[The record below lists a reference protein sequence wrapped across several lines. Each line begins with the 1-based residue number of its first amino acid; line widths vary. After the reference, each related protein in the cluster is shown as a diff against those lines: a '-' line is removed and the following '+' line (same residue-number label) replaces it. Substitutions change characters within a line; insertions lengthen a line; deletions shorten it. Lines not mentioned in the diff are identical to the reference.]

1 MNGIQK
7 NTPKEYMIMK
17 LSSLKQD
24 VINSVIDYSD
34 EYFKK
39 KSFNPKTDRGTVGY
53 PCYSADELKSVVDTL
68 LDLRLSQGP
77 KVEKFEKLY
86 SEYIG
91 TRYVVACNSGS
102 SANLLALSVLIKS
115 GRVKKGSEVI
125 IPATTFATVVMPIL
139 QVGLVPR
146 FVDVDTDT
154 YNINIKEIENA
165 INDKT
170 GLIMPVPTLAC
181 PIDMRSVMDVANY
194 HNLPVLEDCC
204 EAHGASWDGKKMG
217 SYGTLSCF
225 SFFVAHNITTGE
237 GGMVL
242 TNDDE
247 LYGLLQSMREFGR
260 LKEYD
265 KDKSRFYYSNGN
277 LKDFDERYAF
287 ELVGYNLRM
296 TDVYASLGIPQV
308 SKLDEL
314 NRQRNEIANF
324 YTENL
329 RSYSYYLQLPV
340 IPENSE
346 HAFYGYPITINKEC
360 GLDRKILV
368 NYLEDNG
375 IDTRAI
381 MGGNLSRQSFMVGE
395 KFEVQ
400 GDLKNA
406 NYITDNSFFIG
417 VHPHI
422 NQEARQY
429 VVDIFHKFFREL
441 ELASL

>member
-1 MNGIQK
+1 
-7 NTPKEYMIMK
+7 MK
-17 LSSLKQD
+17 LSSLKQ
-24 VINSVIDYSD
+24 NVIDSVVEYSN

-39 KSFNPKTDRGTVGY
+39 TPFNPKTDRVTVGY
-53 PCYSADELKSVVDTL
+53 PCYSDEELTSVIDTL

-77 KVEKFEKLY
+77 KVREFEKLY

-91 TRYVVACNSGS
+91 TRYGVAVNSGS

-146 FVDVDTDT
+146 FVDVDRDT
-154 YNINIKEIENA
+154 YNVSIKEIENA
-165 INDKT
+165 INENT

-181 PIDMRSVMDVANY
+181 PIDMRSVMDLANY

-204 EAHGASWDGKKMG
+204 EAHGASWDDKKMG

-237 GGMVL
+237 GGMVM

-247 LYGLLQSMREFGR
+247 LYSLLQSMREFGR

-265 KDKSRFYYSNGN
+265 TSKKRFYYSNGD

-308 SKLDEL
+308 GKLDEL

-329 RSYSYYLQLPV
+329 KSHSYYLQLPI
-340 IPENSE
+340 IPKKGE
-346 HAFYGYPITINKEC
+346 HAFYGYPITIEEGC
-360 GLDRKILV
+360 GLDRKVLV

-375 IDTRAI
+375 IDTRGL
-381 MGGNLSRQSFMVGE
+381 MGGNLSRQSCMVGE
-395 KFEVQ
+395 KFEVE

-422 NQEARQY
+422 NQEARQH
-429 VVDIFHKFFREL
+429 VVDVFNNFFREW
-441 ELASL
+441 ELSSL

>member
-1 MNGIQK
+1 MKEKILDLVSEYCNEEFK
-7 NTPKEYMIMK
+7 PKP
-17 LSSLKQD
+17 
-24 VINSVIDYSD
+24 
-34 EYFKK
+34 
-39 KSFNPKTDRGTVGY
+39 FNPETDRISVGY
-53 PCYSADELKSVVDTL
+53 PCYSDEELRGAISTL

-77 KVEKFEKLY
+77 KVQEFEKLY

-91 TRYVVACNSGS
+91 TRYGVACNSGS

-115 GRVKKGSEVI
+115 GKVKVGSEVI
-125 IPATTFATVVMPIL
+125 LPATTFATVVMPIL

-146 FVDVDTDT
+146 FVDVDMDT
-154 YNINIKEIENA
+154 YNISIKEIENA
-165 INDKT
+165 INENT

-181 PIDMRSVMDVANY
+181 PIDMRSVMDLANY

-217 SYGTLSCF
+217 SYGTLSTF

-237 GGMVL
+237 GGMVM

-247 LYGLLQSMREFGR
+247 LYSLLQSMREFGR

-265 KDKSRFYYSNGN
+265 KDKSRFYYSNGD

-308 SKLDEL
+308 NKLDDL
-314 NRQRNEIANF
+314 NKQRNEIANF
-324 YTENL
+324 YTEHLSKHN
-329 RSYSYYLQLPV
+329 YYLDLPV
-340 IPENSE
+340 IPEKGE
-346 HAFYGYPITINKEC
+346 HTFYGYIMTIKEGT
-360 GLDRKILV
+360 GLDRKTIV

-375 IDTRAI
+375 IDTRAV
-381 MGGNLSRQSFMVGE
+381 MGGNLSKQPFMKGQ

-417 VHPHI
+417 SHPHI
-422 NQEARQY
+422 SQEARQH
-429 VVDIFHKFFREL
+429 VVDVFDKFFSEW